1 MFFCTQYFSQNQLRN
16 KKKTRGKERT
26 GNDDASRGRGRH
38 LWQDAILFC
47 LPIYAP
53 KLARSCCAGALTCH
67 SGYNLLCDPMR
78 LCNFIYYIWCLE
90 IFAYSTYTGRLILI
104 GRAKVEAKSE
114 SLRMTYGWSIFQEDI
129 LLDQIPCHYDWSRIM
144 SWIDRLWQQNNCELR
159 RDARNYTL
167 NDVCSFAFQQ
177 LGPILSFSGPCGKDH
192 IRVHPLLV
200 LASWLAVSNN
210 IWTVIASQLVAYS
223 QTKLKLYRMWD
234 NSVNEFLR

>member
-1 MFFCTQYFSQNQLRN
+1 MMSGSNRRRGSQEQHKHCTRAKTSEGSTVHKTILDSNLEHTVFSNCCVIQRMCVVHLSWHLSIVQIEIVHDLPAYVCSFALNTFRRISWET

-53 KLARSCCAGALTCH
+53 KLDRSCCAGALTCH

-129 LLDQIPCHYDWSRIM
+129 LLDQIPCH
-144 SWIDRLWQQNNCELR
+144 
-159 RDARNYTL
+159 
-167 NDVCSFAFQQ
+167 
-177 LGPILSFSGPCGKDH
+177 
-192 IRVHPLLV
+192 
-200 LASWLAVSNN
+200 
-210 IWTVIASQLVAYS
+210 
-223 QTKLKLYRMWD
+223 
-234 NSVNEFLR
+234 